1 MTKVTCEWISG
12 DPFSIIFSFTLRKHR
27 NPPLFR
33 GKIQNCL
40 MPFYA
45 EYPLFLHPQCNK
57 VFCVFSYTLTRFS
70 LLQSNDKY
78 IMAEPIIFR
87 FLQKKRGNHKSPLFP
102 RIFLEFSAASTMSS
116 SG

>member
-57 VFCVFSYTLTRFS
+57 VFCVFSYTLTRCFS
-70 LLQSNDKY
+70 SFNLVINILWQNQSFFDFYRRKEAT
-78 IMAEPIIFR
+78 ISR
-87 FLQKKRGNHKSPLFP
+87 LSFLVYS
-102 RIFLEFSAASTMSS
+102 
-116 SG
+116 